1 MDRPDNYK
9 TQMRQAQKRFLSY
22 DQQHLIRKF
31 SLEADDRYLYANMLC
46 QLYRIDR
53 TNGEFEK
60 KVDDT
65 WVDANTHAEVLTLL
79 DLLCDS
85 RDDRFLTGQWRSL
98 AAFGMQFHQNLTENG
113 TDPDALRYDREPERL
128 HRACKALGGETFP
141 GADIGYA
148 VELFDGLRIGI
159 KFWHSD
165 EDFPAQLR
173 FFWDENALQYIR
185 YETMYYALGLL
196 RQRLR
201 ELE

>member
-1 MDRPDNYK
+1 MSRPDNYQ
-9 TQMRQAQKRFLSY
+9 TQMRQAQKLFLGY

-31 SLEADDRYLYANMLC
+31 SLKADDRYLYTNMLC
-46 QLYRIDR
+46 KLYRIDR
-53 TNGEFEK
+53 TTGEFEK
-60 KVDDT
+60 KVDGT
-65 WVDANTHAEVLTLL
+65 WVDANTHGQVLTLL

-85 RDDRFLTGQWRSL
+85 REDRFLTGRWKTTV
-98 AAFGMQFHQNLTENG
+98 AFGGQFHQNLMEQG
-113 TDPDALRYDREPERL
+113 GDPDAMRYDRDPGRL
-128 HRACKALGGETFP
+128 HRACKALGGEDFP
-141 GADIGYA
+141 GADIGYT

-196 RQRLR
+196 RRRLR
-201 ELE
+201 EME

>member
-1 MDRPDNYK
+1 MPRPDNYQIQ
-9 TQMRQAQKRFLSY
+9 TQQAQKLFLNY
-22 DQQHLIRKF
+22 DQPYLIRKF
-31 SLEADDRYLYANMLC
+31 SLEADDRYLYADMLC
-46 QLYRIDR
+46 QPYRIER
-53 TNGEFEK
+53 TTGGFEK
-60 KVDDT
+60 MVNGT
-65 WVDANTHAEVLTLL
+65 WVDANTHGEVLTLL

-85 RDDRFLTGQWRSL
+85 RDDRFLTGRWKSL
-98 AAFGMQFHQNLTENG
+98 AAFGMQLHQNLTENG

-128 HRACKALGGETFP
+128 HRACKALRGEGFP

-165 EDFPAQLR
+165 EDFLPRLR

-185 YETMYYALGLL
+185 YETMHYALGLL
-196 RQRLR
+196 RRRLR

>member
-1 MDRPDNYK
+1 MSRPDNYK
-9 TQMRQAQKRFLSY
+9 TQTRQAQKLFLNY

-85 RDDRFLTGQWRSL
+85 RDDRFLTGQWRAL

-128 HRACKALGGETFP
+128 HRACQALGGEDFP

-148 VELFDGLRIGI
+148 VELLDGLRVGI

-185 YETMYYALGLL
+185 YETMHFALGLL
-196 RQRLR
+196 RRRLR